1 MQFDL
6 HKLGWKSFEDLVA
19 CVLRETL
26 GQTFQVF
33 SDGVD
38 GGRDGAF
45 YGCWTSTG
53 PADTMSG
60 SFCVQC
66 KHTSKA
72 ETKMSLSIIEN
83 ELPKVK
89 RLAATGLADAYL
101 LFTNCS
107 LSAETAA
114 ALEEEIRKAG
124 AKQAKIFGAEWLNQS
139 IATKPSLRR
148 LVPRLYGLGDLTQI
162 VTHQAYRQ
170 ARGVLQSIA
179 PDLECFVPTDA
190 YRQCAHALKDHGFVM
205 LIGDPASGKSMIAN
219 LLALSAAD
227 EWDLETLILNC
238 PQDLDKK
245 WNADEPK
252 QFFWVDDAFGSNHC
266 DFSRVQEWNQ
276 RLPELKAAIH
286 LGARVV
292 FTSRSYIFRAAQS
305 RLNTHKFELLND
317 SRVTIEIE
325 NFSGLE
331 KAMILYNHLKLGKQP
346 ATFKTRVKEFLP
358 SVTLTPKFLPE
369 IARRFS
375 NPKFTSKLSTSR
387 AGVSDFFNHPVEVMA
402 EIVRGLA
409 SGEKAAVALVFA
421 SGGRLPIP
429 LQDHDP
435 HIAKT
440 IASMQSSI
448 GDVKAALSALDDSL
462 LRKTSVS
469 DTQHWQFRHP
479 TIRDAFASDVA
490 SNPELVDIYLSGV
503 SKERLIDEISCGD
516 MGIEGVKL
524 IVPPP
529 LYERVLGIVAPK
541 GQAAAVTKP
550 VIAFLAE
557 RCSAGF
563 LRMFFDGTAA
573 IGLLEQHVVSANP
586 FDITLM
592 LLCRLNKEKLL
603 PEDVRLKVIERIQR
617 LAELHFSDCF
627 VDGDFVGKLVSAEEN
642 AEFLAKQKDVIF
654 SNADEI
660 LDEVEADWSVDD
672 DAEDAFYYIRRLVE
686 RLQDE
691 NEIRYGEVDYDEAE
705 SVAATEFLAAIKSKV
720 DGLKQRQSAAES
732 YDELET
738 EDAEP
743 GALPSSR
750 SIFDDVDE

>member
-1 MQFDL
+1 MQPMQFDL

-26 GQTFQVF
+26 GQTYQVF
-33 SDGVD
+33 SDGID

-45 YGCWTSTG
+45 YGSWISTG
-53 PADTMSG
+53 TADTMSG
-60 SFCVQC
+60 NFCVQC

-72 ETKMSLSIIEN
+72 ETKMNLAIIED
-83 ELPKVK
+83 EFPKIG
-89 RLAATGLADAYL
+89 RLAARGLADTYL

-107 LSAETAA
+107 ISAETAA
-114 ALEEEIRKAG
+114 TLEEKIRDAG

-139 IATKPSLRR
+139 IATRPSLRR

-170 ARGVLQSIA
+170 ARGVLESIA

-227 EWDLETLILNC
+227 EWDLETLILNS

-266 DFSRVQEWNQ
+266 DFGRVQEWNQ
-276 RLPELKAAIH
+276 RIPQLKTAIH
-286 LGARVV
+286 LGARVI

-305 RLNTHKFELLND
+305 RLNAHKFELFHD
-317 SRVTIEIE
+317 SRVTIEVE
-325 NFSGLE
+325 KLSEAE
-331 KAMILYNHLKLGKQP
+331 KAMILYNHLKLGKQSVM
-346 ATFKTRVKEFLP
+346 FKSGLKKFLP
-358 SVTLTPKFLPE
+358 SAVATPKFLPE

-375 NPKFTSKLSTSR
+375 NPRFTSKLSWNE
-387 AGVSDFFNHPVEVMA
+387 AGVKDFFNHPVEAMA

-409 SGEKAAVALVFA
+409 NGEKAALALVFA
-421 SGGRLPIP
+421 SGGSLSIP

-435 HIAKT
+435 HIANT

-462 LRKTSVS
+462 LRKTNVA
-469 DTQHWQFRHP
+469 DAQYWQFRHP

-490 SNPELVDIYLSGV
+490 SNPELVNIYLSGV
-503 SKERLIDEISCGD
+503 SKDRLINEISCGD
-516 MGIEGVKL
+516 MKIEGVKL
-524 IVPPP
+524 IVPPKM
-529 LYERVLGIVAPK
+529 YDQVLKIVAPK
-541 GQAAAVTKP
+541 GQEAAVSDS

-563 LRMFFDGTAA
+563 LRLFFDGNAA
-573 IGLLEQHVVSANP
+573 IELLEEHIILSNP
-586 FDITLM
+586 FDTTLR
-592 LLCRLNKEKLL
+592 LLSRLNREKLL
-603 PEDVRLKVIERIQR
+603 PEDTRLKVVRRIQR
-617 LAELHFSDCF
+617 LAEMYFSDCF
-627 VDGDFVGKLVSAEEN
+627 VEGDFIGKLLSREEN
-642 AEFLAKQKDVIF
+642 AKLLAEQKDVIY
-654 SNADEI
+654 SNVSEI
-660 LDEVEADWSVDD
+660 LDDIQASWSVDE
-672 DAEDAFYYIRRLVE
+672 DAEDAFYDIRRLVDKF
-686 RLQDE
+686 QDE
-691 NEIRYGEVDYDEAE
+691 NEAEYDAAE
-705 SVAATEFLAAIKSKV
+705 SVAAAEFLTAIKSRV
-720 DGLKQRQSAAES
+720 NLLKQRQSAAES
-732 YDELET
+732 YEELET
-738 EDAEP
+738 EDAKP
-743 GALPSSR
+743 GTLLRSR